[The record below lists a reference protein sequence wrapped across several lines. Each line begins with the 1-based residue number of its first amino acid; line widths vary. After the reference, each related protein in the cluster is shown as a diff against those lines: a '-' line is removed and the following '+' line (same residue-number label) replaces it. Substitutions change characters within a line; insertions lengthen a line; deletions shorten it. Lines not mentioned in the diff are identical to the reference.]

1 MWETPTRALDQY
13 NEIHKN
19 FSLFL
24 AFDSRFPTPDSR
36 LPVPCSLFPIPF

>member
-1 MWETPTRALDQY
+1 MWETPTRALDQD

-24 AFDSRFPTPDSR
+24 AFDSRFPIPYSRFPIPD
-36 LPVPCSLFPIPF
+36 SLFPIPF